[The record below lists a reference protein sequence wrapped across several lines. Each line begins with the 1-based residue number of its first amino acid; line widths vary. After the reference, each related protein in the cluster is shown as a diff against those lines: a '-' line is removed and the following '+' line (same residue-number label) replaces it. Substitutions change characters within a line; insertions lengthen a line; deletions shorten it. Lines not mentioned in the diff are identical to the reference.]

1 MFSIQQRAKIIIWL
15 GYKYINY
22 DSRIPAFDST
32 GTVCILS
39 LDRSIE
45 CMQKNCRQACFPY
58 VYICN
63 LAVVQDIVFVGMPA
77 SNGFNK
83 I

>member
-1 MFSIQQRAKIIIWL
+1 M
-15 GYKYINY
+15 
-22 DSRIPAFDST
+22 IPEYLHLIRQAQYVF
-32 GTVCILS
+32 CH
-39 LDRSIE
+39 SIE